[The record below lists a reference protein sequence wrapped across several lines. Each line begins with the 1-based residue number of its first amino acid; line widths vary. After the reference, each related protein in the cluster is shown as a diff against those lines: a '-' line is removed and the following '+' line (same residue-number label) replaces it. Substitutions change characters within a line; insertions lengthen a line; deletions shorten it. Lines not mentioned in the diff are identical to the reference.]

1 MSSTLA
7 TEADALAIEL
17 IEAAGDEKRT
27 VAIAVRLTALAV
39 RLHQHEAAAV
49 PPHLRE
55 PEPVLP
61 PGVAAIWRDGRW
73 IERRNGRRA

>member
-1 MSSTLA
+1 MSALA

-17 IEAAGDEKRT
+17 LEAAGDEKRT
-27 VAIAVRLTALAV
+27 MAVALRLTALAM
-39 RLHQHEAAAV
+39 RLHQTEVAIV

-61 PGVAAIWRDGRW
+61 LGVAAIWRHGRW
-73 IERRNGRRA
+73 IERRKGRRA